1 MLQIYHI
8 KREAWFG
15 GAKLNGANCRRL
27 MDKNED
33 IINSIRD
40 IFIEMNKGTVSE
52 NNIDIY
58 CKEHKQILTEMDN
71 AYRCMR
77 TLTITDDLITKTK
90 DHICKT
96 MLLWRKLKIPVTPS
110 AHLFEDHIVYQMKN
124 IDGGLADISE
134 DFIERA
140 HQDQLLNLDEQ

>member
-1 MLQIYHI
+1 MYHI

-15 GAKLNGANCRRL
+15 GAKLNGINCRRL

-40 IFIEMNKGTVSE
+40 VFIKMNKGTVSE

-77 TLTITDDLITKTK
+77 TL
-90 DHICKT
+90 
-96 MLLWRKLKIPVTPS
+96 
-110 AHLFEDHIVYQMKN
+110 
-124 IDGGLADISE
+124 
-134 DFIERA
+134 
-140 HQDQLLNLDEQ
+140 